1 MVIHADRDHPLSC
14 HWRPV
19 SPDAFESFDLPPLRS
34 RAAVLGR
41 AQLLTE
47 AFVVGR
53 ADPDGWISYSRRYE
67 FYAARR
73 NRYWPATYTYDTIVP
88 AVDQL
93 AAAGLLD
100 HEKMPSGSRGRQ
112 SRFRASPELHKRLS
126 DAPLAVLHDPHELVI
141 LRDHEGNLV
150 DYSDTE
156 RSRRW
161 RRNIEEINEGIMSA
175 AIELRSGLVR
185 NGDPLQVGKSKIGA
199 ASNKLYRVF
208 NRGKFTLG
216 GRFYGPWWQNIPAD
230 SRATIR
236 INGADTVELD
246 YPRLHPTLLY
256 SLAGK
261 PMDGD
266 PYDLAGWPRDLV
278 KVGFNTMVNAD
289 TPLAAQRSIA
299 NEIGGKGAYAK
310 AQALVRDIVAKHPA
324 IAHMFASGAGL
335 ALMRR
340 DSEMTEALLLRLT
353 ARGVVAIWRWR
364 WRSLLWHLACR
375 FRLLGGSCR
384 LRLRLL
390 P

>member
-1 MVIHADRDHPLSC
+1 M
-14 HWRPV
+14 
-19 SPDAFESFDLPPLRS
+19 
-34 RAAVLGR
+34 LGR
-41 AQLLTE
+41 AQILTE

-73 NRYWPATYTYDTIVP
+73 SRYWPTTYTFDTIVP

-208 NRGKFTLG
+208 NRSKFSLG
-216 GRFYGPWWQNIPAD
+216 GRFYGAWWQNIPAE
-230 SRATIR
+230 SRAT
-236 INGADTVELD
+236 T
-246 YPRLHPTLLY
+246 
-256 SLAGK
+256 SLRC
-261 PMDGD
+261 PS
-266 PYDLAGWPRDLV
+266 
-278 KVGFNTMVNAD
+278 T
-289 TPLAAQRSIA
+289 
-299 NEIGGKGAYAK
+299 
-310 AQALVRDIVAKHPA
+310 
-324 IAHMFASGAGL
+324 
-335 ALMRR
+335 
-340 DSEMTEALLLRLT
+340 
-353 ARGVVAIWRWR
+353 
-364 WRSLLWHLACR
+364 WRSRCSTSR
-375 FRLLGGSCR
+375 RRRTVRSGG
-384 LRLRLL
+384 
-390 P
+390 PP